1 MKAKLHG
8 TYMFR
13 DKDPAIDYLR
23 TPFEE
28 NPETTN
34 KIATIAG
41 CSHGTVSNIFYGGT
55 RNPQFAT
62 IVRIA
67 RAIGPQGEEALIRCV
82 RTGGRGLT
90 LVKGERKASDTAPAK
105 KRASA

>member
-8 TYMFR
+8 TYLFK
-13 DKDPAIDYLR
+13 DKDPAIDFLR

-34 KIATIAG
+34 AVANRAG
-41 CSHGTVSNIFYGGT
+41 VSHGTVSEMFYGKT
-55 RNPQFAT
+55 RYPRFST
-62 IVRIA
+62 VVRVA
-67 RAIGPQGEEALIRCV
+67 RALGPQGEEALIRCV

-90 LVKGERKASDTAPAK
+90 IVKGERKASDV
-105 KRASA
+105 S

>member
-1 MKAKLHG
+1 ML
-8 TYMFR
+8 FR
-13 DKDPAIDYLR
+13 S

-28 NPETTN
+28 NPDSTN
-34 KIATIAG
+34 RIAVIAG
-41 CSHGTVSNIFYGGT
+41 VSHGTVSGLFYGAT
-55 RNPQFAT
+55 RKPQFAT
-62 IVRIA
+62 MVRIA